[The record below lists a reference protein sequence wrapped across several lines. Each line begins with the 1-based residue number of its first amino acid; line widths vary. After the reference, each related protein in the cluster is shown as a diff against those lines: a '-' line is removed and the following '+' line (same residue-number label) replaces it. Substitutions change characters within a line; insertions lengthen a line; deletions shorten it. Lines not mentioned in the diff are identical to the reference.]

1 VPLQR
6 ELVTAEFK
14 NGGGLASETRE
25 VLRTPL
31 GPVIHRANGK
41 IYVLRAAADEEFRA
55 GEQFLRMMRAR
66 SLEEWKE
73 AMRMRARVNS
83 SFTYADRA
91 GNIFYVWNADV
102 PALPQPS
109 GGDTAAVPARRT
121 ADVWTHYVPFD
132 SLPQLLNP
140 KGGYVHNENDPPHYT
155 NMRQPLDPARF
166 PSYFPVPRLGLRS
179 QLAIDLIDNDRKL
192 SMDEVLGLKHSYRML
207 LADRVRDDLVSA
219 VRASNPTGDVAQA
232 IDMLARWDRTAAP
245 ASRGGVLFEIWWR
258 RYTAGARAD
267 TMYAQPWST
276 SAPTSTPR
284 GIRFPARAAEA
295 FAWAVQETKQRY
307 GGADVAW
314 GDVHRV
320 RVGNVDEPV
329 GGCNGDLGCFRVLW
343 FKDDPDGKRQVAGG
357 DGWVLAVEF
366 GDEPSAYS
374 ILAYGESPRADSP
387 FHSDQA
393 AMFARGEMKRVAW
406 SDRDIDAQTVR
417 RYRPGER
424 R

>member
-1 VPLQR
+1 
-6 ELVTAEFK
+6 
-14 NGGGLASETRE
+14 
-25 VLRTPL
+25 
-31 GPVIHRANGK
+31 
-41 IYVLRAAADEEFRA
+41 
-55 GEQFLRMMRAR
+55 
-66 SLEEWKE
+66 
-73 AMRMRARVNS
+73 
-83 SFTYADRA
+83 
-91 GNIFYVWNADV
+91 
-102 PALPQPS
+102 
-109 GGDTAAVPARRT
+109 
-121 ADVWTHYVPFD
+121 
-132 SLPQLLNP
+132 
-140 KGGYVHNENDPPHYT
+140 
-155 NMRQPLDPARF
+155 
-166 PSYFPVPRLGLRS
+166 
-179 QLAIDLIDNDRKL
+179 
-192 SMDEVLGLKHSYRML
+192 
-207 LADRVRDDLVSA
+207 
-219 VRASNPTGDVAQA
+219 
-232 IDMLARWDRTAAP
+232 MLARWDRTAAP

-295 FAWAVQETKQRY
+295 FVWAVQETKQRY

-406 SDRDIDAQTVR
+406 SDEDIDAQTVR